1 MVDSD
6 IFSDDE
12 AATSHSDQTGSP
24 QDLLW
29 PDNVRR
35 HFGLRTPR

>member
-12 AATSHSDQTGSP
+12 AFRPDRVAAGSC
-24 QDLLW
+24 
-29 PDNVRR
+29 
-35 HFGLRTPR
+35 GLTTLGGILA